1 MKTLR
6 RIGVITMMS
15 AAFAMALAAAR
26 PAHAESAAAAA
37 AAANAAAQSRE
48 VRDAT
53 LNYYVALNSV
63 LKGDVDPM
71 TKVWSH
77 ASDVLDMPSSGGR
90 ESGWNAILDAYRGL
104 THQGITGSIV
114 PAQVAVTVEGNLAFS
129 TCVETGETRA
139 PGGYPVK
146 HRERATNIFR
156 LENGH
161 WKVIC
166 HHADAVAEQDATS
179 H

>member
-1 MKTLR
+1 MKALR
-6 RIGVITMMS
+6 RIEVIMMIS
-15 AAFAMALAAAR
+15 VALAIAPAAAR
-26 PAHAESAAAAA
+26 PAHAQSSAEAAAAQTR
-37 AAANAAAQSRE
+37 N

-71 TKVWSH
+71 SKVWSH

-90 ESGWNAILDAYRGL
+90 VSGWNAILDAYRGL

-114 PAQVAVTVEGNLAFS
+114 PSQVTVAVAGNLAFS

-139 PGGYPVK
+139 SGGYPVI
-146 HRERATNIFR
+146 HHERATNIFR

-161 WKVIC
+161 WKLIC

-179 H
+179 R